1 MKQVKKY
8 LKMVNPFNNMEEM
21 PTPIYVAKKL
31 LAFLLLY
38 FVVGSIAGEVVI
50 IGGLSLMGYD
60 PLHGIMPDGEILM
73 LIQYY
78 GFGFF
83 LLATILYCKFV
94 EKRTMKSMGFNKS
107 ILDYLSG
114 GFFAIIL
121 LAVIVGLCCLT
132 GSMSYTG
139 IGKDIN
145 LGFKFALF
153 GAFMMQG
160 AAEETLC
167 RGFLMPSLLKKVSAP
182 WAIFLSSTMFMLPHL
197 ASMEAEPKFQFLG
210 ILNLYLVSILFSLL
224 ILCRSNIWISCGLH
238 SIWNFVLNGAL
249 GLTVSGNET
258 NATGLLCLE
267 VNGSN
272 ILNGGVYGVEASI
285 ITTVIIGM
293 MVVLFYRRWK
303 KMQA

>member
-153 GAFMMQG
+153 GAFYD
-160 AAEETLC
+160 A
-167 RGFLMPSLLKKVSAP
+167 RGSRGNIMSRFSYAIPLKKG
-182 WAIFLSSTMFMLPHL
+182 FC
-197 ASMEAEPKFQFLG
+197 SMG
-210 ILNLYLVSILFSLL
+210 HFS
-224 ILCRSNIWISCGLH
+224 
-238 SIWNFVLNGAL
+238 
-249 GLTVSGNET
+249 
-258 NATGLLCLE
+258 
-267 VNGSN
+267 
-272 ILNGGVYGVEASI
+272 
-285 ITTVIIGM
+285 
-293 MVVLFYRRWK
+293 
-303 KMQA
+303 